1 VILPSLIRKVALPL
15 VIAST
20 IGGCGHSAKNEDE
33 VNAAASLE
41 AAGATNLVFDFK
53 SSDDTPI
60 PVSVI
65 NSLTIEAS
73 RQWTK
78 WQRVMSVSGGRS
90 MASIA
95 VRFQAVDGLAGRS
108 NEYEIHLGRS
118 LSGNEL
124 SSVFQHELS
133 HVFLARHIKEKC
145 ENAVASELYS
155 EAFAL
160 WVSEDENR
168 ILTGSPFAFASQARD
183 YLRDRLEPQAASRI
197 FHQPRAS
204 QALSRLVA
212 EARRLNPTGPQSLD
226 GFFKT
231 SFSTCDFEVQSV
243 SQVLF
248 GETQKVALS
257 KESVLIVDGISGE
270 LLLNVGNTQSL
281 KFPVASVFKPA
292 LVAEFPEFSRFQ
304 TSKSASSASPAWLCP
319 DNLAGRPWTWAKA
332 MALSCN
338 GFFLDSERPSKEVVR
353 KFTARLRLFGFLS
366 PDEISV
372 EQMIGLHPGVEASLE
387 SVVAYFSWLAIRSPE
402 VIMELQGTAIYGTLS
417 GLPDSNWFSRNQI
430 ALKSGTIR
438 NSSGQPEH
446 GWIVAI
452 GPKTDSGRPSF
463 FAAIHQR
470 GSSPQILL
478 SRFRAHLQDVLTAKP
493 INRSAKVQILGLV
506 PRASLTAT
514 CENQMIINGELPH
527 DKSNA
532 ESALGL
538 SGLSDGTKLRCDRG
552 PLSLKYPRMGGYSER
567 SYWGEIEIST
577 PPDAPSKLGAPKT
590 APSARQARAR
600 RGSEIVLTT
609 SERSYIA
616 GVLASEFPS
625 GRSETLKAL
634 ALVVKF
640 NFNNAKQLRHFGRPI
655 CDTTHCQVFGTRNR
669 DVGAAPGEKFSK
681 VAQEIS
687 DAQLVDPVGSKQ
699 DPWLMFSIGGVKP
712 WSIETPA
719 TEVKKLLKLQQPVY
733 SFKRNVEANS
743 FEAVLGET
751 GNGIR
756 KLISCEKFRNML
768 HLPSCPDTASVN
780 AQGETWI
787 FEGSGEGHGVGLDL
801 VRADRMAAEGR
812 TSREILRTFFPAL
825 EVRRNM

>member
-1 VILPSLIRKVALPL
+1 MISPKLIRKVALPM
-15 VIAST
+15 VVVST
-20 IGGCGHSAKNEDE
+20 LGGCGHTAKNETA
-33 VNAAASLE
+33 VNSAESLE
-41 AAGATNLVFDFK
+41 AAGAPNLVLDFK

-60 PVSVI
+60 PAAVVED
-65 NSLTIEAS
+65 LTAEAS
-73 RQWTK
+73 RQWKKLKT
-78 WQRVMSVSGGRS
+78 VLGESASRS
-90 MASIA
+90 QTFISI
-95 VRFQAVDGLAGRS
+95 RFQAVDGLAGRS
-108 NEYEIHLGRS
+108 NENEIHLGRS
-118 LSGNEL
+118 LPGNEL
-124 SSVFQHELS
+124 SSVFRHELS
-133 HVFLARHIKEKC
+133 HVFLARLVKEKC
-145 ENAVASELYS
+145 EGAVASELYS

-160 WVSEDENR
+160 WASEDENR

-183 YLRDRLEPQAASRI
+183 YLRDRLEPQATSRV
-197 FHQPRAS
+197 FHQQKTS

-212 EARRLNPTGPQSLD
+212 EARRLNPAGPQSLD

-231 SFSTCDFEVQSV
+231 SFSTCDFEVQSI

-270 LLLNVGNTQSL
+270 SLLNVGNTRNQ
-281 KFPVASVFKPA
+281 KFPVASILKPA
-292 LVAEFPEFSRFQ
+292 IIAEFPEFSRQ
-304 TSKSASSASPAWLCP
+304 QISKSASSGSPAWLCP
-319 DNLAGRPWTWAKA
+319 DSLAGRPWTWAKA
-332 MALSCN
+332 MVLSCN
-338 GFFLDSERPSKEVVR
+338 GFFLDSERPRKEVVR
-353 KFTARLRLFGFLS
+353 EFTVKLRQFGFSS
-366 PDEISV
+366 PEEISV
-372 EQMIGLHPGVEASLE
+372 EQMVGLLPGVEASLE
-387 SVVAYFSWLAIRSPE
+387 SVVAFYSWLAIRSPE
-402 VIMELQGTAIYGTLS
+402 VMRELQGTAIYGTLS

-452 GPKTDSGRPSF
+452 GSKTDSGRPSF
-463 FAAIHQR
+463 LAAIHQR

-478 SRFRAHLQDVLTAKP
+478 SRFRAHLQEVLTARP

-506 PRASLTAT
+506 PRASLSAT
-514 CENQMIINGELPH
+514 CENQMIINGELPR
-527 DKSNA
+527 DKATA
-532 ESALGL
+532 EAALGL
-538 SGLSDGTKLRCDRG
+538 SGLSEGTTLRCDRG
-552 PLSLKYPRMGGYSER
+552 PLSFRYPRVGGFSER
-567 SYWGEIEIST
+567 RYWGEIEIST
-577 PPDAPSKLGAPKT
+577 PSDGPSKLGAPKT

-640 NFNNAKQLRHFGRPI
+640 NFNNANQLRHFGRPI

-669 DVGAAPGEKFSK
+669 DIGAAPGEKFSK

-687 DAQLVDPVGSKQ
+687 DAQLVGPIGRIQ
-699 DPWLMFSIGGVKP
+699 DPWLMFSIGGLKP
-712 WSIETPA
+712 WVIEIPA
-719 TEVKKLLKLQQPVY
+719 IEVKKLLKLQQPVY
-733 SFKRNVEANS
+733 SFKRNNEANS

-780 AQGETWI
+780 DQGEVWI

-812 TSREILRTFFPAL
+812 TSREILRSFFPSL
-825 EVRRNM
+825 EVR

>member
-1 VILPSLIRKVALPL
+1 VISPKLIRKVALPML
-15 VIAST
+15 VVST
-20 IGGCGHSAKNEDE
+20 LGGCGHTAKNEISIGSD
-33 VNAAASLE
+33 VDSAANIVLD
-41 AAGATNLVFDFK
+41 VK
-53 SSDDTPI
+53 SSDDAPVPI
-60 PVSVI
+60 SVVEE
-65 NSLTIEAS
+65 LTAEAS
-73 RQWTK
+73 RQWKKLKTVLGESGS
-78 WQRVMSVSGGRS
+78 RSPTFVS
-90 MASIA
+90 I
-95 VRFQAVDGLAGRS
+95 RFQAADGLAGRS
-108 NEYEIHLGRS
+108 NENEIHLGRS
-118 LSGNEL
+118 LSGNKL
-124 SSVFQHELS
+124 SSVFRHELS
-133 HVFLARHIKEKC
+133 HVFLARYVNEKC
-145 ENAVASELYS
+145 EGAVASELYS

-168 ILTGSPFAFASQARD
+168 ILNGSPFAFASQARD
-183 YLRDRLEPQAASRI
+183 YLRDRLQPQTASPI
-197 FHQPRAS
+197 FHQQRAS

-212 EARRLNPTGPQSLD
+212 EARRLNPAGPQSLD

-231 SFSTCDFEVQSV
+231 SFSTCDFAVQSV

-270 LLLNVGNTQSL
+270 SLFNVGNTRKQ
-281 KFPVASVFKPA
+281 KFPIASVFKPA
-292 LVAEFPEFSRFQ
+292 LMSEFPEFSRLQ
-304 TSKSASSASPAWLCP
+304 TSKSASAGSPAWLCP
-319 DNLAGRPWTWAKA
+319 DNLPGRPWTWAKA

-338 GFFLDSERPSKEVVR
+338 GYFLDSERPSKEVVR
-353 KFTARLRLFGFLS
+353 KFTAKLRLFGFVS

-387 SVVAYFSWLAIRSPE
+387 SVVAYFSWLSIRSPE
-402 VIMELQGTAIYGTLS
+402 VIAELLGTANYGTLS

-463 FAAIHQR
+463 LAAIHQR

-478 SRFRAHLQDVLTAKP
+478 ARFRAHLQDVLTAKP
-493 INRSAKVQILGLV
+493 VNRSAKVQILGLV

-514 CENQMIINGELPH
+514 CENLMIINGELPR
-527 DKSNA
+527 DKAKA
-532 ESALGL
+532 EAALGL
-538 SGLSDGTKLRCDRG
+538 SGLSEGTRLRCDRG
-552 PLSLKYPRMGGYSER
+552 PLLLKFPRVGGFSER

-577 PPDAPSKLGAPKT
+577 PGEAQSNLAKPTTSPSV
-590 APSARQARAR
+590 RQARAR

-616 GVLASEFPS
+616 GVLASEFPG

-634 ALVVKF
+634 ALVVKS
-640 NFNNAKQLRHFGRPI
+640 NFNNANLLRHFGRPI

-687 DAQLVDPVGSKQ
+687 EARLVGPVGSKQ
-699 DPWLMFSIGGVKP
+699 DPWLMFSTGGVKP
-712 WSIETPA
+712 WVIEIPGI
-719 TEVKKLLKLQQPVY
+719 EVKNLLKLQQPVY
-733 SFKRNVEANS
+733 SFKRNNEANS
-743 FEAVLGET
+743 FEVVLGET

-768 HLPSCPDTASVN
+768 HLPSCPDTALVN
-780 AQGETWI
+780 DQGEMWI
-787 FEGSGEGHGVGLDL
+787 FEGAGEGHGVGLDL

-812 TSREILRTFFPAL
+812 TSREILRSFFPSL
-825 EVRRNM
+825 EVR